1 MFEDIKIKFA
11 LGEDSIVNCEK
22 QSCTLHQN
30 SILILTMHFFRILI
44 LNSLCDQH
52 CLCPHHILHRNAQDL
67 CISTPHHLKI
77 LLFASIY
84 FQMGDDPVVTVEQLK
99 RGVIVDDE
107 VVKKKDG
114 VLVDGVFGVVDRVLW
129 VNGQYVVLDLHELF
143 DRLYDDVAMAGPLFR
158 QKSEAL
164 RYVRCKTV
172 RMYSMS
178 EENGCHL
185 MHPNRVKACR

>member
-1 MFEDIKIKFA
+1 
-11 LGEDSIVNCEK
+11 
-22 QSCTLHQN
+22 
-30 SILILTMHFFRILI
+30 
-44 LNSLCDQH
+44 
-52 CLCPHHILHRNAQDL
+52 
-67 CISTPHHLKI
+67 
-77 LLFASIY
+77 
-84 FQMGDDPVVTVEQLK
+84 MGDDPVVTVEQLK

-143 DRLYDDVAMAGPLFR
+143 DRLYDDVAMAGPLFW

>member
-1 MFEDIKIKFA
+1 
-11 LGEDSIVNCEK
+11 
-22 QSCTLHQN
+22 
-30 SILILTMHFFRILI
+30 
-44 LNSLCDQH
+44 
-52 CLCPHHILHRNAQDL
+52 
-67 CISTPHHLKI
+67 
-77 LLFASIY
+77 
-84 FQMGDDPVVTVEQLK
+84 MGDDPVVTVEQLK

-129 VNGQYVVLDLHELF
+129 VNDSMLLF
-143 DRLYDDVAMAGPLFR
+143 NRLYDDVAMAGPLFR
-158 QKSEAL
+158 QKREAL

-178 EENGCHL
+178 EENNCHL